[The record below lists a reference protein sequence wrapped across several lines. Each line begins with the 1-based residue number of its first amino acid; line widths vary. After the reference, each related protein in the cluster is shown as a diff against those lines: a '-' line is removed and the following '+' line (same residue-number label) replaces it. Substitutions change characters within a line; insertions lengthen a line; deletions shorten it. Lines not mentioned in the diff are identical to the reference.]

1 MQQETEAPRGKFV
14 CSMCDAS
21 FDTQEEL
28 DRHVAEVHTDEEAQK
43 ES

>member
-21 FDTQEEL
+21 FDTQEAL
-28 DRHVAEVHTDEEAQK
+28 DRHMAEVHPDEGMQK